1 MLLEST
7 QKTFLA
13 SIYKAFLYQEL
24 SSSQKHAVT
33 KILKKRQKQGF
44 IKNWMQILLLN
55 TDMKI
60 ISKFLSTRLKNVSP
74 FLVFSNQIA
83 YVKSRFISKNGGV
96 ISDILEMINTLAL
109 EEFLVTIDI
118 EKAFHSVNHTF

>member
-1 MLLEST
+1 M
-7 QKTFLA
+7 
-13 SIYKAFLYQEL
+13 
-24 SSSQKHAVT
+24 T
-33 KILKKRQKQGF
+33 KILKKRQKQGL
-44 IKNWMQILLLN
+44 IKNWMPILLLN

-60 ISKFLSTRLKNVSP
+60 IIKFLSTRLKNVSP

-96 ISDILEMINTLAL
+96 ISDILEIVNTLAL